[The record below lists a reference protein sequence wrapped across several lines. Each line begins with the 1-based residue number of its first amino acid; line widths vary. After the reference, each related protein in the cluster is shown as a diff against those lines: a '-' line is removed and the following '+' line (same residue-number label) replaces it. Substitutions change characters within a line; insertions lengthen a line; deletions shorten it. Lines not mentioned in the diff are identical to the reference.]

1 MMMMEV
7 HMSKKIFSK
16 PSFIYAI
23 KYSNPNLEGDSDSK
37 IIHGLKEKIKTN
49 QLVYDKRKS
58 LYKIGKS
65 VDPFNRFRLIK
76 KDVNHPKKIYFSHIF
91 DVSKND
97 NINKIDADC
106 NNVLKIYEAYGEWVY
121 GIPEEIISVLK
132 KTLST
137 YTLSNTYEINSKAD
151 ALCVKNKIKNQ
162 REIWKEEQVDLKY
175 QQELRIHQLE
185 KENRELKE
193 KLNQIE
199 NDDTWNHNWG
209 MH

>member
-65 VDPFNRFRLIK
+65 VDPFKRCK
-76 KDVNHPKKIYFSHIF
+76 PS
-91 DVSKND
+91 
-97 NINKIDADC
+97 
-106 NNVLKIYEAYGEWVY
+106 
-121 GIPEEIISVLK
+121 
-132 KTLST
+132 
-137 YTLSNTYEINSKAD
+137 
-151 ALCVKNKIKNQ
+151 
-162 REIWKEEQVDLKY
+162 
-175 QQELRIHQLE
+175 
-185 KENRELKE
+185 KENL
-193 KLNQIE
+193 LFPYI
-199 NDDTWNHNWG
+199 
-209 MH
+209 